1 MTRDDAGCEVVT
13 TRGGSRAM
21 RDRGTGE
28 LMHPVVG
35 PLVEAQRLYVE
46 ASRLE
51 ARLADGAPGPLVL
64 LDVGL
69 GAGSNAIAAW
79 KLSEKMPAS
88 ARRLEVVSF
97 DHTTSA
103 LELASSDEH
112 AAAFG
117 FDAAALRA
125 ARALLREGC
134 HETPRTEWRLEAGEL
149 PSTLSRV
156 PERSSDVVFWD
167 PFSPRANPALW
178 TVAAFT
184 ALRRVCREGATVQTY
199 SAATATRSALLLA
212 GFAVGVGDASG
223 LGKPTTQAA
232 VDVRSLTRPLDR
244 RWLERL
250 TRSGAPFPADAPGDA
265 LARIGALPQFSGE
278 PSEDGRAAPGR
289 E

>member
-1 MTRDDAGCEVVT
+1 VSAASSDDAGCEVVT
-13 TRGGSRAM
+13 TRSGALAM

-35 PLVEAQRLYVE
+35 PLVEADTLYVG

-51 ARLADGAPGPLVL
+51 ARLVEAPSLREGEPLVL

-79 KLSEKMPAS
+79 KLSERMPAS
-88 ARRLEVVSF
+88 ARRLEMISF

-103 LELASSDEH
+103 LELALSDEH

-117 FDAAALRA
+117 FEGAALRA
-125 ARALLREGC
+125 ARMLLSEGR
-134 HETPRTEWRLEAGEL
+134 HETRRTVWRLEAGEL
-149 PSTLSRV
+149 PSTLGRV

-178 TVAAFT
+178 TAAAFA
-184 ALRRVCREGATVQTY
+184 ALRRVCRAGATVHTY

-212 GFAVGVGDASG
+212 GFAVGVGDAG
-223 LGKPTTQAA
+223 GVGKPSTQAA
-232 VDVRSLTRPLDR
+232 VGVHALARPLGR

-250 TRSGAPFPADAPGDA
+250 ARSDAPFPADAPADA
-265 LARIGALPQFSGE
+265 LARVAALPQFSV
-278 PSEDGRAAPGR
+278 APQPG
-289 E
+289 